1 MTDTAPDQ
9 IDPLAF
15 TPVSLARARHDGWTA
30 RKQQL
35 FIDRLA
41 LIGLV
46 SAAAKSVGMSAKSA
60 YALRKRS
67 GAESFVE
74 AWDTAVG
81 MGLRMAHS
89 IAIDRAIHGVR
100 QPIYYQGRQV
110 GERTV
115 YNDRLLITALRRYY
129 QERNF
134 TSYTGDVP

>member
-1 MTDTAPDQ
+1 MTDAAPDHK
-9 IDPLAF
+9 DPLAF
-15 TPVSLARARHDGWTA
+15 TPVPLARARHDGWTTG
-30 RKQQL
+30 RQQL
-35 FIDRLA
+35 FIERLA
-41 LIGLV
+41 QIGLV
-46 SAAAKSVGMSAKSA
+46 SAAAKSVGMSTRSA
-60 YALRKRS
+60 YALRKRP

-100 QPIYYQGRQV
+100 KPIYYQGRQV

-134 TSYTGDVP
+134 ALSAGDVS